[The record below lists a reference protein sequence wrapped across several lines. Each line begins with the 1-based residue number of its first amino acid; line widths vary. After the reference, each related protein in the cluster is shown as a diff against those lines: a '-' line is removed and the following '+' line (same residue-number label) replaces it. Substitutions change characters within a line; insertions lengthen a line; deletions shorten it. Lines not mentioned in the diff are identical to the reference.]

1 MAKQILTATSL
12 KKVWEIVK
20 TPLHVGDFLS
30 WQITAELCKLKLIR
44 RREDFAAL
52 GPGARAGLRKV
63 FDEKVSVS
71 NEQDMTKNVFNDKV
85 SAQAGLRKV
94 FYVKPAWARVAQEGV
109 P

>member
-12 KKVWEIVK
+12 KKVLEIVK

-52 GPGARAGLRKV
+52 GPGARLRKV

-85 SAQAGLRKV
+85 SARAGLRKV
-94 FYVKPAWARVAQEGV
+94 FNDKPARAWAAQEGV
-109 P
+109 

>member
-1 MAKQILTATSL
+1 M
-12 KKVWEIVK
+12 
-20 TPLHVGDFLS
+20 
-30 WQITAELCKLKLIR
+30 
-44 RREDFAAL
+44 
-52 GPGARAGLRKV
+52 

>member
-52 GPGARAGLRKV
+52 GPGAQAGLRKV

-94 FYVKPAWARVAQEGV
+94 FDDKPARAWAAQEGV
-109 P
+109 Q